1 MWPKVAIA
9 ISKGS
14 SLRGVPTSLPEHCL
28 RSRLHST
35 VTLQRKHT
43 EAIFRQ

>member
-9 ISKGS
+9 ISRGS
-14 SLRGVPTSLPEHCL
+14 SLRGVLTSLLEHCL
-28 RSRLHST
+28 RSRLHFT

-43 EAIFRQ
+43 EASFHQ